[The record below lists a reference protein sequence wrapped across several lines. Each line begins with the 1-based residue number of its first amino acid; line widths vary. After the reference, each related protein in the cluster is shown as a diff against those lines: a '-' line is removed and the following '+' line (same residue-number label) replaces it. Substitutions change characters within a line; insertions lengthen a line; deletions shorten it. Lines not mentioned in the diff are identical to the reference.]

1 MIVKLH
7 EHLNSV
13 TVDHL
18 LLLTNS
24 FHEWYRINL
33 FVAPNFRNKN
43 LDYLVNAM
51 LQTFEAKF
59 AARNIRNDETLAN
72 LVKIFWHANKCWFT
86 VNLLNFSVLED
97 QVPVV

>member
-1 MIVKLH
+1 MIVIVKLH

-13 TVDHL
+13 TVDRL

-33 FVAPNFRNKN
+33 FVAPNSRNKN

-51 LQTFEAKF
+51 LQTFEASL
-59 AARNIRNDETLAN
+59 RQE
-72 LVKIFWHANKCWFT
+72 IFLT
-86 VNLLNFSVLED
+86 TRLSLIS
-97 QVPVV
+97 